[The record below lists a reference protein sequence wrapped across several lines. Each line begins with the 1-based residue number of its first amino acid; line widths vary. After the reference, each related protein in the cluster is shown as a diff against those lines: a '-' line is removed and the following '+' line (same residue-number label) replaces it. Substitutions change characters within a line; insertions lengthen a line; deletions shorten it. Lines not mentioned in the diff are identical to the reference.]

1 MSQLMFFKMSEI
13 REMWDYVRHKK
24 NIKVDEEEKTFL
36 KVLSSLCTSSAKT
49 LNHVVE
55 KIG

>member
-13 REMWDYVRHKK
+13 REMWDYVRHRK